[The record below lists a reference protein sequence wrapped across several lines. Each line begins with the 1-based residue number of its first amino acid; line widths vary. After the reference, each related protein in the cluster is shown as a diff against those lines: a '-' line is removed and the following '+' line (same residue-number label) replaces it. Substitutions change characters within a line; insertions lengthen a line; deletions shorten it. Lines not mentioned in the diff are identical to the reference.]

1 MRMKGWQ
8 QDLLDHLVWFTL
20 LQFDGHLTLEEAVAK
35 VKDEIPCLT
44 AAVSPREGLEPDGHD

>member
-1 MRMKGWQ
+1 MKGWQ

-20 LQFDGHLTLEEAVAK
+20 LQFDGHLTVEEAVAK

-44 AAVSPREGLEPDGHD
+44 AAVSPCEGLEPDGHD